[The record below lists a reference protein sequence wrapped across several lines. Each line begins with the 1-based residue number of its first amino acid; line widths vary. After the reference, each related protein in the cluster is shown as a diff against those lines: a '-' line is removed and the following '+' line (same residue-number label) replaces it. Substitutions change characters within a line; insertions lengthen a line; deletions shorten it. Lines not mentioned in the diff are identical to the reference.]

1 MGPSPGQVPGV
12 KIGLVMEFLD
22 GRLHPPTGPGFNF
35 ILPVGNSRNGGS
47 RDASE
52 LRDVVNTCQS
62 LSSQLTRLHTNAI
75 ELVDTSV
82 SQFYAVQTPF
92 RAGAEA
98 VEDSNPRRTR
108 TQSLC
113 RVRLDAARF
122 VEYHAHC
129 TSEWVSF
136 VPVPRTFHDM
146 HATVF
151 NLVMLALAGVAGA
164 SFAWPM
170 KHFRGWRWEHVW
182 IGQALTSTL
191 AFPLL
196 TLALLW
202 PIFRGHM
209 PEVPAGRL
217 VAMVALGTAWGLG
230 GIGYGLCLVLLGLS
244 FTYSVIFSVTTV
256 FGALLP
262 MWIGLRARPAHLL
275 SFGLGLALC
284 VVGITVIAD
293 AAARREGETPG
304 QGPAS
309 EILALPV
316 PRLSYKTSLLLA
328 VLAGFFSAAM
338 GLALV
343 VNEDLVNHLV
353 KGGVSPVLAP
363 LIVWVP
369 LGVGSTLV
377 ALIFGLWCALRSAS
391 VRRFYQSYPLRN
403 WLLVSLMGI
412 LGFGVLLL
420 YGLGSTARGHPPRN
434 VSWAVYM
441 TIYILAGNAIGLL
454 TREWEH
460 CSLRTYMQL
469 AVGIAFLLGAIVSL
483 ALS

>member
-1 MGPSPGQVPGV
+1 
-12 KIGLVMEFLD
+12 
-22 GRLHPPTGPGFNF
+22 
-35 ILPVGNSRNGGS
+35 
-47 RDASE
+47 
-52 LRDVVNTCQS
+52 
-62 LSSQLTRLHTNAI
+62 
-75 ELVDTSV
+75 
-82 SQFYAVQTPF
+82 
-92 RAGAEA
+92 
-98 VEDSNPRRTR
+98 
-108 TQSLC
+108 
-113 RVRLDAARF
+113 
-122 VEYHAHC
+122 
-129 TSEWVSF
+129 
-136 VPVPRTFHDM
+136 M

-151 NLVMLALAGVAGA
+151 NLVMLTLAGVAGA

-196 TLALLW
+196 ILALLW
-202 PIFRGHM
+202 PIFRAYM
-209 PEVPAGRL
+209 SEVPAGRL
-217 VAMVALGTAWGLG
+217 VVTVMLGTAWGLG

-275 SFGLGLALC
+275 TFSLGLALC
-284 VVGITVIAD
+284 VTGIAVIAN
-293 AAARREGETPG
+293 AAARRKDESSGRDSL
-304 QGPAS
+304 S
-309 EILALPV
+309 EMLAMPV
-316 PRLSYKTSLLLA
+316 PRLSYRTSLLLA
-328 VLAGFFSAAM
+328 ILAGLFSAAM

-343 VNEDLVNHLV
+343 INEDLVNHLIQ
-353 KGGVSPVLAP
+353 GGVSPVLAP

-391 VRRFYQSYPLRN
+391 VRVFHQSHPLRN
-403 WLLVSLMGI
+403 WLLASLMGT

-420 YGLGSTARGHPPRN
+420 YGLGSTATGHPPRN

-441 TIYILAGNAIGLL
+441 TVYILAGNGIGLL
-454 TREWEH
+454 TGEWER

-469 AVGIAFLLGAIVSL
+469 AVGITFLLGAIVSL
-483 ALS
+483 GVS